1 MDYESA
7 KLAYTMPY
15 KWAYSS
21 DTVRMNALCKE
32 KIVKDKKDEKGR
44 EKEKEI
50 DRERETK
57 ERIRGKEIERKRGRE
72 GERERNR

>member
-1 MDYESA
+1 MEYESA

-32 KIVKDKKDEKGR
+32 KILGDKKARKVGR
-44 EKEKEI
+44 KIK
-50 DRERETK
+50 K
-57 ERIRGKEIERKRGRE
+57 
-72 GERERNR
+72 